1 VVRALRPSGRGSR
14 QRVRLRKGAL
24 TLKNVRSPLL
34 LLLLLLSGA
43 GVSAQ
48 DSTTVASANFEGRIV
63 ARIDFEPPN
72 QPLPRDELDRLLPLR
87 AGSPLHAGEVHQ
99 ALQNLFETGRFADV
113 SIDAEPA
120 PGPSPGAVILRIST
134 TLNYF
139 VGGVGIDGV
148 NDPPNRSQ
156 MLTASKLEL
165 GTPFAES
172 QAAQAVENMQERL
185 RANGLYRAK
194 LRYELERNP
203 STEEA
208 SIHFQLD
215 AGGRARFDG
224 VLLSG
229 AFQRSPAAI
238 IKSTRWRRGFGP
250 ILFPGWRQVTE
261 NRIETGLDRVRRD
274 FQNNNRLQVRVTL
287 DKLDY
292 HDKTNT
298 VTPTL
303 VIDNG
308 PIIEVRT
315 LGANVSRGRLR
326 QLIPIYQ
333 ERTVDR
339 SLLQEGSRN
348 LANYFQAQGFFD
360 VAVDFN
366 QITSQPGVQEIDY
379 SILRNARHKLAGIE
393 IQGNKFFDM
402 DTIRERLT
410 MREAGVL
417 RYRYGRYSSKMRDDG
432 RDAIRDLY
440 RANGFRDMRVTAV
453 TLDDYR
459 GRKDEIGVRFE
470 IQEGAQSFVNQLAIE
485 GASDEDTGYL
495 RGILRS
501 AEGQSFS
508 ETNLAADRDTILG
521 FYFNNGYP
529 DAAFDWSQTPS
540 PEPNRLDLRYVIRPG
555 ERQFVRDVLVRG
567 LETTRPGV
575 VSSRIRIRPGDAISQ
590 SRIAETQQ
598 KLYDLGI
605 FSKVQTALQNPD
617 GKEESKYVL
626 FQLDEANKYSFN
638 VGIGAELARIGGGVT
653 TFDAPAGTT
662 GFSPRISLGV
672 NRLNFLGIG
681 HTVGLQT
688 LASTLEQRA
697 IASYQEPQFMG
708 NENLALTFSAL
719 FDTAKDVRTFAA
731 RRWEGSVQLAQRLSR
746 VNSLQYR
753 FAFRQVTID
762 KNSLKISKELVP
774 LLSQPVRVGLA
785 SMSYVQDRRDNP
797 TDSHRGIYNT
807 VDVGIALPQFG
818 SVTDYARLVFRN
830 STYHP
835 LSRDVVIART
845 LQFGYIQRLGGTPE
859 IPLGERFFAGGASSH
874 RGFPDNQAGPR
885 DLETGFPLGG
895 NAMLFHSTELRFPL
909 IGENVGGVLF
919 HDMGN
924 VYSSIDQISFR
935 YRQGSYQE
943 FNYMVQAVGFGI
955 RYRTP
960 VGPIRVDFSYSPN
973 SPRFVGFSGTRDEL
987 LSCNPNLPSQN
998 PVCVGV
1004 PQRINTFQFHF
1015 SLGQTF

>member
-1 VVRALRPSGRGSR
+1 MRA
-14 QRVRLRKGAL
+14 
-24 TLKNVRSPLL
+24 PLL
-34 LLLLLLSGA
+34 MLLLLLSGA

-48 DSTTVASANFEGRIV
+48 NSATTASANFEGRII

-72 QPLPRDELDRLLPLR
+72 QPLPRDELDRLLPL
-87 AGSPLHAGEVHQ
+87 HAGTALTSVDVHQ
-99 ALQNLFETGRFADV
+99 ALQRLFETGRFADV
-113 SIDAEPA
+113 AIDAEA
-120 PGPSPGAVILRIST
+120 ATESSSGAVVLRIST
-134 TLNYF
+134 TPSYF
-139 VGGVGIDGV
+139 VGGVSIDGV

-156 MLTASKLEL
+156 LLTASKLEL

-185 RANGLYRAK
+185 RANGLYRAT
-194 LRYELERNP
+194 LRYQVERNP

-208 SIHFQLD
+208 SIHFDLTT
-215 AGGRARFDG
+215 GGRARFDG
-224 VLLSG
+224 VMLG
-229 AFQRSPAAI
+229 GTFQRSPAAI
-238 IKSTRWRRGFGP
+238 IRSTRWRRGFGP
-250 ILFPGWRQVTE
+250 ILFPGWREVTE
-261 NRIETGLDRVRRD
+261 NRIETGLDRLRRD
-274 FQNNNRLQVRVTL
+274 FQGNDRLQVRVTL

-303 VIDNG
+303 VIDSG
-308 PIIEVRT
+308 PVIEVRT
-315 LGANVSRGRLR
+315 LGANVSRGKLR

-348 LANYFQAQGFFD
+348 LANYFQSQGFFD

-366 QITSQPGVQEIDY
+366 QITPQAGVQEIDY
-379 SILRNARHKLAGIE
+379 TILRNARHKLAGIE
-393 IQGNKFFDM
+393 IQGNKFFDIG
-402 DTIRERLT
+402 TIRERLT
-410 MREAGVL
+410 IREAGVL
-417 RYRYGRYSSKMRDDG
+417 RYRYGRYSSKMRDDD

-440 RANGFRDMRVTAV
+440 RANGFRDVQVTAD

-459 GRKDEIGVRFE
+459 GRKDEIGVRFQ

-485 GASDEDTGYL
+485 GASDEDTNYL
-495 RGILRS
+495 RGVLRS
-501 AEGQSFS
+501 AAGQSFS
-508 ETNLAADRDTILG
+508 ETDLAADRDTILG

-529 DAAFDWSQTPS
+529 DASFDWSQTPS
-540 PEPNRLDLRYVIRPG
+540 PEPNRVDLRYIIQPG
-555 ERQFVRDVLVRG
+555 ERRFVRDVLVRG
-567 LETTRPGV
+567 IQTTRPNV
-575 VSSRIRIRPGDAISQ
+575 VLSRIPIRPGDAISQ

-617 GKEESKYVL
+617 GREESKYVL

-638 VGIGAELARIGGGVT
+638 AGVGAELARIGGGVT

-662 GFSPRISLGV
+662 GFSPRISAGIS
-672 NRLNFLGIG
+672 RLNFAGIG
-681 HTVGLQT
+681 HTLGLQAR
-688 LASTLEQRA
+688 ASTLQQRA
-697 IASYQEPQFMG
+697 VVSYQAPQFTG
-708 NENLALTFSAL
+708 SENLTLTVSAL
-719 FDTAKDVRTFAA
+719 FDTSKDVRTFAA

-746 VNSLQYR
+746 ANSLQYR
-753 FAFRQVTID
+753 FSYRRVTID
-762 KNSLKISKELVP
+762 EGSLAISPELVP

-785 SMSYVQDRRDNP
+785 SMSFVEDRRDNP
-797 TDSHRGIYNT
+797 TDTHRGIYNS
-807 VDVGIALPQFG
+807 VDAGIALPQFG
-818 SVTDYARLVFRN
+818 SETDYARLVFRN

-845 LQFGYIQRLGGTPE
+845 LQFGYIQRLGGVPE
-859 IPLGERFFAGGASSH
+859 IPLGERFFAGGSSSH

-885 DLETGFPLGG
+885 DPETGFPLGG

-924 VYSSIDQISFR
+924 VYSSIDQVSFR
-935 YRQGSYQE
+935 YRQGPYQE

-960 VGPIRVDFSYSPN
+960 VGPIRVDLSYSPN

-987 LSCNPNLPSQN
+987 LACGPNSPKV
-998 PVCVGV
+998 PPCVGV